1 MKKLVIVESPTKAR
15 TIKKFLGSDYIVESC
30 MGHVRDLPQSA
41 KDIPE
46 AYKKQAWSKL
56 GVNVDNGFDPLYCIP
71 KGKGKII
78 KELKKLLKEA
88 DELILATDED
98 REGESISWHLLELL
112 KPKVPVKR
120 MVFHEITKSAI
131 KKALGDFRNID
142 DDLVRAQES
151 RRVLDR
157 LMGYTISPLLWKK
170 VAFGLSAGRVQSV
183 AVKILSDKEKERL
196 KFLSINYWGAEGSF
210 RAKGEDFQAT
220 LSSLNKKD
228 LAVSKD
234 FGQNAELLNPDKLHL
249 KEKPAKDF
257 LQKFNGQAW
266 KVQSLEKKPTTRKA
280 PAPFITST
288 LQQAASGKLKISIKE
303 VMMAAQKLYERGFI
317 TYMRTD
323 STFLSDQAIKA
334 SRNSVEENFGKK
346 YLSDTPRRYD
356 SKKVKGAQEA
366 HEAIRPAG
374 DKFVNPE
381 ASGLRALSLEL
392 YRLIWARTLA
402 SQMSE
407 SKHQQVKMILE
418 LNNAEM
424 TCRGYTTEFMGF
436 LKAYSD
442 DSSHSDVYLPEL
454 SKGDEV
460 KCLNLI
466 TTCTETK
473 PPQRYSE
480 ASLVKLME
488 KEGVGRP
495 STYASIISTI
505 IYRGYVKKVG
515 SALVPTLTA
524 LVVAKVFDEH
534 FPKYVDLQFTSQ
546 MENSLDEIAQGK
558 LVWKDYLASVY
569 LGKNGLRE
577 VVASKEESIDPKS
590 SRSIKIDKFPD
601 YEFKIGRYG
610 AYICTQKE
618 GEEVCAS
625 LTDDFLPGSA
635 NVEYLE
641 NLIHTKING
650 ADSVGEDPETGQSL
664 YILSGRY
671 GPYVQLGEA
680 DEEAGVKPKRV
691 SIPAHLDPNNL
702 SFDKVLYLSK
712 LPLTLG
718 VDKASGKNIIK
729 HIGRFGPYVVLDG
742 DFRSIPKIED
752 FFDFNVDKAKAL
764 LAQPKK
770 GRGSKVLKSLGK
782 YEDIEVELYDGRY
795 GPYLKWNK
803 HNVSLGDSYTQDN
816 ITLEIAS
823 GLIQDKV
830 AAAPQ
835 KKKKVTKKKVTKKKV
850 TKKKMA
856 KSSVTAKPKVVVR
869 KKVII
874 KKKSVSVKKTLR

>member
-46 AYKKQAWSKL
+46 VYKKQAWSKL

-78 KELKKLLKEA
+78 KELKKLLKGA

-131 KKALGDFRNID
+131 QKALKDFRDID
-142 DDLVRAQES
+142 DNLVRAQES

-196 KFLSINYWGAEGSF
+196 KFQSISYWGAEGSF
-210 RAKGEDFQAT
+210 NAKGEGFQAV
-220 LSSLNKKD
+220 LSMLDKKE

-234 FGQNAELLNPDKLHL
+234 FNQQAQLLNKNKLHL
-249 KEKPAKDF
+249 TKKLAEDFVSSYKD
-257 LQKFNGQAW
+257 QKW
-266 KVQSLEKKPTTRKA
+266 KVKSLEKKPTTRKA

-334 SRNSVEENFGKK
+334 SRTSVEKNFGKA
-346 YLSDTPRRYD
+346 YLSKAPRRYD

-374 DKFVNPE
+374 DSFVNPDE
-381 ASGLRALSLEL
+381 SGLRALSLEL

-407 SKHQQVKMILE
+407 SRHQQVKMILE
-418 LNNAEM
+418 LDKAEM

-454 SKGDEV
+454 KIGEEL
-460 KCLNLI
+460 KCLNLS

-524 LVVAKVFDEH
+524 LVVAKVFEEH

-569 LGKNGLRE
+569 LGKEGLRE
-577 VVASKEESIDPKS
+577 VVAEKEESIDPKL
-590 SRSIKIDKFPD
+590 SRSISIDKFSD
-601 YEFKIGRYG
+601 YEFKVGRYG
-610 AYICTQKE
+610 AYICTQRD

-625 LTDDFLPGSA
+625 LTDDFLPG
-635 NVEYLE
+635 NTDVEYLE

-650 ADSVGEDPETGQSL
+650 ADSVGKDPESGESL

-718 VDKASGKNIIK
+718 QDAASEKNIIK

-742 DFRSIPKIED
+742 DFRSIPKTED
-752 FFDFNVDKAKAL
+752 FFEFSLEKAKEL

-770 GRGSKVLKSLGK
+770 GRGAKILKSLGK
-782 YEDIEVELYDGRY
+782 YEDVEVELYDGRY
-795 GPYLKWNK
+795 GPYIKWNK

-823 GLIQDKV
+823 GLIQDKL
-830 AAAPQ
+830 ASAPQ
-835 KKKKVTKKKVTKKKV
+835 KKKKVVKKKATKKTTKKKKI
-850 TKKKMA
+850 
-856 KSSVTAKPKVVVR
+856 SVKALGK

-874 KKKSVSVKKTLR
+874 KKKSTGVRKTLS

>member
-15 TIKKFLGSDYIVESC
+15 TIKKFLGADYFVESC

-56 GVNVDNGFDPLYCIP
+56 GVNVDAGFDPLYCIP

-131 KKALGDFRNID
+131 NKALKDFRDID
-142 DDLVRAQES
+142 DNLVRAQES

-196 KFLSINYWGAEGSF
+196 RFLPVSYWGAEGSF
-210 RAKGEDFQAT
+210 QARGESFSAT
-220 LSSLNKKD
+220 LSALNKKEV
-228 LAVSKD
+228 AVSKD
-234 FGQNAELLNPDKLHL
+234 FGQKAELLNAKKLHL
-249 KEKPAKDF
+249 KETPAKDF
-257 LQKFNGQAW
+257 VKQYSEKNW
-266 KVQSLEKKPTTRKA
+266 TVKSLEKKPTTRKA

-334 SRNSVEENFGKK
+334 SRSSIEENFGKK
-346 YLSDTPRRYD
+346 YLADSPRRYD

-374 DKFVNPE
+374 DKFLNPDQ
-381 ASGLRALSLEL
+381 SGLRALSLEL

-407 SKHQQVKMILE
+407 SKHQQVKMILQA
-418 LNNAEM
+418 NDAEM

-454 SKGDEV
+454 KQGEEV
-460 KCLNLI
+460 KCLSLDSS
-466 TTCTETK
+466 CTETK
-473 PPQRYSE
+473 APQRYSE

-515 SALVPTLTA
+515 NALVPTLTA

-546 MENSLDEIAQGK
+546 MESSLDKIAEGK
-558 LVWKDYLASVY
+558 LVWKDYLAGVY
-569 LGKNGLRE
+569 LGKEGLKE
-577 VVASKEESIDPKS
+577 VISSKEETIDPKS
-590 SRSIKIDKFPD
+590 SRSIKINKFPN
-601 YEFKIGRYG
+601 YEFKVGRYG
-610 AYICTQKE
+610 AYVCTQKD
-618 GEEVCAS
+618 GEEICAS
-625 LTDDFLPGSA
+625 LTDDFLPG
-635 NVEYLE
+635 NTDLEYLD

-650 ADSVGEDPETGQSL
+650 ADSVGKDPETGKPL

-680 DEEAGVKPKRV
+680 DEEAGEKPKRV
-691 SIPAHLDPNNL
+691 SIPAHLDANNL
-702 SFDKVLYLSK
+702 SFDKVLYLSR
-712 LPLTLG
+712 LPLTMG
-718 VDKASGKNIIK
+718 VDEGSGKNIIK

-742 DFRSIPKIED
+742 DFRSIPKTED
-752 FFDFNVDKAKAL
+752 FFDFNLDKAKAL

-770 GRGSKVLKSLGK
+770 GRGSKILKSLGK
-782 YEDIEVELYDGRY
+782 YEEASVDLFDGRY

-803 HNVSLGDSYTQDN
+803 YNVSLGESYTQDN
-816 ITLEIAS
+816 ITLKVAID
-823 GLIQDKV
+823 LIQEKIDKS
-830 AAAPQ
+830 PQ
-835 KKKKVTKKKVTKKKV
+835 KKKKVTKKTVTKKKAS
-850 TKKKMA
+850 TK
-856 KSSVTAKPKVVVR
+856 VG
-869 KKVII
+869 I
-874 KKKSVSVKKTLR
+874 KKKAAKKKVAKKKVSKAPAAVATKVILRKK